1 MCIPIGIKELSDRG
15 VEFYPLF
22 TPVIRLSFSLAS
34 KIPPQVRE
42 GGARGVGGGGVNKIP
57 LIEKFA

>member
-1 MCIPIGIKELSDRG
+1 MCRPIGIKELSDRG
-15 VEFYPLF
+15 VEFYPFF

-42 GGARGVGGGGVNKIP
+42 GGARGVGGGGRG
-57 LIEKFA
+57 E